1 VTITQFVIMAIVSTA
16 VTIPAV
22 WLIPRARQSPVFD
35 RVLWIATW
43 VLAFL
48 GAYSAPSYF
57 GAGSSLNSFVIGD
70 LAIAPMVTGAV
81 VGALSINGL
90 LWLMDRFG
98 GTSVDENATAEELGQ
113 TEEQDGGTNPG
124 DSNPHPR

>member
-1 VTITQFVIMAIVSTA
+1 MAIVSVV

-22 WLIPRARQSPVFD
+22 VLIPRARQSPAFD

-48 GAYSAPSYF
+48 GAYGAPNVI
-57 GAGSSLNSFVIGD
+57 GAESSLSNFVIGD
-70 LAIAPMVTGAV
+70 LVLVPTVLGAV
-81 VGALSINGL
+81 AGALSINVL

-98 GTSVDENATAEELGQ
+98 GSSMDEDTTEEELNQ
-113 TEEQDGGTNPG
+113 TEEQNGGTDPG
-124 DSNPHPR
+124 DSNEQPR

>member
-1 VTITQFVIMAIVSTA
+1 MILALVSAA

-22 WLIPRARQSPVFD
+22 LLIPRARQSPVFD

-48 GAYSAPSYF
+48 GANGAPSYF
-57 GAGSSLNSFVIGD
+57 EPGSSLNKFVIGD
-70 LAIAPMVTGAV
+70 LAIVPGVTGAI

-98 GTSVDENATAEELGQ
+98 GTSIEQDATEKELKQ
-113 TEEQDGGTNPG
+113 TEEQNGGIDPG
-124 DSNPHPR
+124 DSNQ